1 MTAGGVGG
9 WLALG
14 RRAVGLCCPC
24 TTMAPLCSAR
34 AWLCPAALALLRC
47 SSALIAPHAS
57 TVLFQ
62 SLILPKH
69 IITPHR
75 FHHHRSMGEAQWHGM
90 QIPMGTPGTWARSRG
105 ATASMSP
112 CPQEPEVAGSTQEHF
127 PIAAINIHI
136 LILIFHVLFCHIQ
149 FYFNFPL

>member
-62 SLILPKH
+62 SLLLPKH

-90 QIPMGTPGTWARSRG
+90 QKPHGHPRDMGTQPGCHSLDVP
-105 ATASMSP
+105 MSP
-112 CPQEPEVAGSTQEHF
+112 GAGGGGEHTR
-127 PIAAINIHI
+127 ALSHCS
-136 LILIFHVLFCHIQ
+136 HK
-149 FYFNFPL
+149 YSYSYTNFPCTFLSHPILF